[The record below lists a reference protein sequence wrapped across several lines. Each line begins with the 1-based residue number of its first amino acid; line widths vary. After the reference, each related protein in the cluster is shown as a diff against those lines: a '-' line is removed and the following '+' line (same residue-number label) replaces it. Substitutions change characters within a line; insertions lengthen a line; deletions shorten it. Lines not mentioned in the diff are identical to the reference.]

1 MEHQILIAT
10 LGSEPQVV
18 TQVLDLLEARAYP
31 IRKVIVVHT
40 VGPSVQ
46 EALARLAEEFKL
58 LGNCCYQPE
67 PIVGEDGPVTDIA
80 TEADT
85 AALLRT
91 LYQTVLTEKRSAQQ
105 IHLSIAGGRKP
116 MAVYGMVVAQL
127 LFDENDRLW
136 HLLSENWR
144 PGDARVMHVQPG
156 HEGHL
161 VPVPVLRW
169 SSISPVSTELALR
182 EDPWEAI
189 QAQQLMRKQENW
201 HRKREFVEHY
211 LTLAEREVF
220 RLACQAGLN
229 NAIIAKKLGK
239 AEKTVANQFTKI
251 FKKLSDHFGMLEII
265 DRPKLVAEFKSYFDT
280 TE

>member
-31 IRKVIVVHT
+31 IRKVIVIHT
-40 VGPSVQ
+40 VGKSVQ
-46 EALARLAEEFKL
+46 EASARLVEEFKPP
-58 LGNCCYQPE
+58 GSYCYQPE

-91 LYQTVLTEKRSAQQ
+91 LYQTVLTEKRAGHQ

-127 LFDENDRLW
+127 LFDENDQLW

-156 HEGHL
+156 HEGRL
-161 VPVPVLRW
+161 VSVPVLRW
-169 SSISPVSTELALR
+169 SSISPVSTELAIH
-182 EDPWEAI
+182 DNPWKAI

-201 HRKREFVEHY
+201 HRKRGFVEY
-211 LTLAEREVF
+211 QLTRAEQEVF
-220 RLACQAGLN
+220 RLACQEGLN
-229 NAIIAKKLGK
+229 NAGIAEKLGK
-239 AEKTVANQFTKI
+239 AEKTVANQFTRI
-251 FKKLSDHFGMLEII
+251 FKKLSGHFGMLEII
-265 DRPKLVAEFKSYFDT
+265 DRPRLVAEFKSYFDA